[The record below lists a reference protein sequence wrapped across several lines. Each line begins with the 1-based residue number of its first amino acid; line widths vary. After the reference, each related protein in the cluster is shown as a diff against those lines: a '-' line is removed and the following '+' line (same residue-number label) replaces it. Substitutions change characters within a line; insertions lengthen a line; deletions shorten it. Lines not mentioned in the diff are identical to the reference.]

1 MMTRLMLWASAA
13 MLSLSLMACEDILI
27 PDDPGNGGG
36 GGGDTTQVVN
46 KLTLSGMLI
55 GDETTDVRDLPE
67 DARIALV
74 WQRLDGTGVVRSI
87 GSIDRNTMT
96 WTINVN
102 GALDQAD
109 FLETAM
115 GKGVYGMASIVLL
128 AGDPAEGYVIGEEL
142 STGAVYPLGVAPLT
156 QVIYDTD
163 VQSADEFAQSFL
175 GYFGKGYS
183 AASIF
188 PLIGNEG
195 EEDPTSDV
203 AMYRPAPSTN
213 ILVVYG
219 DVVTVD

>member
-1 MMTRLMLWASAA
+1 

-36 GGGDTTQVVN
+36 GGDTSQVVN

-55 GDETTDVRDLPE
+55 ADETSDLRDLPE

-87 GSIDRNTMT
+87 GSIDRTTMT
-96 WTINVN
+96 WTININ
-102 GALDQAD
+102 GELDQAD
-109 FLETAM
+109 YLETLM

-128 AGDPAEGYVIGEEL
+128 AGNPIEGHVIGDEL

-156 QVIYDTD
+156 QVVYDTD
-163 VQSADEFAQSFL
+163 RQSSDDFAKEFL
-175 GYFGKGYS
+175 GFFEKGYS

-188 PLIGNEG
+188 PILDGGPDSEA
-195 EEDPTSDV
+195 V
-203 AMYRPAPSTN
+203 LYRPAPASD

-219 DVVTVD
+219 DVVTID